1 MNKQEKL
8 DKLDGLV
15 LDRMLDI
22 LGEED
27 GELRDLG
34 DLNTAIQYLA
44 KNNVIEG
51 KKQEDSVEDKVKKQL
66 KAAEKR
72 RAEGKPE

>member
-22 LGEED
+22 LDEED

-44 KNNVIEG
+44 KNNVIQG
-51 KKQEDSVEDKVKKQL
+51 KQQEDSVEEKVKQQL

-72 RAEGKPE
+72 RAEGKPK